1 MAIRQPITTKPMYL
15 YLEDG
20 VPTRATGFFNHNALY
35 EVNLPQ
41 SGGIEVLK
49 GPGTALYGSDAIGGV
64 VNALTRPAPA
74 GPQVDASVEGGAY
87 GWQRALIT
95 SGTSAGRHG
104 VRADLNFTR
113 MQGWRADAPYDRQS
127 GTVRWDVRLR
137 DNLSAKSVVT
147 ASRIEQHDVLTQNAA
162 QFNARSPINRSP
174 LAFRDVEAL
183 RWSTAIDYEGT
194 SDAWS
199 ITPYARRNVL
209 DLLPFWQLTFDPQVW
224 SSSNTS
230 LGLLAKYRRDFA
242 PWRSRLI
249 VGMDVDR
256 SPGSFVADQAVL
268 TSTGT
273 GAERVY
279 ASYEA
284 GARHYDYDVRF
295 FQASPYAHGE
305 FSPVPRVRIDAG
317 VRYDN
322 VSYDY
327 TTNLSPTDTGAH
339 RIPPSQQRTYRRAS
353 PKVGATLDVGRGV
366 NAYGSWRTGF
376 RAPSHSNL
384 FQQNTA
390 LNSTGL
396 RPVTVNSVELGLRGE
411 AARRLA
417 WSVSAYD
424 MRINNDI
431 ITFVTESNT
440 REATNAGATRHRGL
454 EGAVGARVSR
464 TVRLDVSA
472 AVATQRYVTWQPQ
485 AERAGVA
492 EIRYDGNRME
502 QAPATL
508 GNALL
513 TWTPTMLRGGRLA
526 AEWSHTGRYDTDP
539 ANVAP
544 MYAGHELLSL
554 HANVYVRP
562 NIELFGRAVNVLD
575 RNYAELVAFDRF
587 QGLQFTPG
595 NPRSVFFGVR
605 LSAER

>member
-1 MAIRQPITTKPMYL
+1 
-15 YLEDG
+15 
-20 VPTRATGFFNHNALY
+20 
-35 EVNLPQ
+35 
-41 SGGIEVLK
+41 
-49 GPGTALYGSDAIGGV
+49 
-64 VNALTRPAPA
+64 
-74 GPQVDASVEGGAY
+74 
-87 GWQRALIT
+87 
-95 SGTSAGRHG
+95 
-104 VRADLNFTR
+104 
-113 MQGWRADAPYDRQS
+113 
-127 GTVRWDVRLR
+127 
-137 DNLSAKSVVT
+137 
-147 ASRIEQHDVLTQNAA
+147 
-162 QFNARSPINRSP
+162 
-174 LAFRDVEAL
+174 
-183 RWSTAIDYEGT
+183 
-194 SDAWS
+194 
-199 ITPYARRNVL
+199 
-209 DLLPFWQLTFDPQVW
+209 
-224 SSSNTS
+224 
-230 LGLLAKYRRDFA
+230 
-242 PWRSRLI
+242 
-249 VGMDVDR
+249 
-256 SPGSFVADQAVL
+256 
-268 TSTGT
+268 
-273 GAERVY
+273 
-279 ASYEA
+279 
-284 GARHYDYDVRF
+284 
-295 FQASPYAHGE
+295 
-305 FSPVPRVRIDAG
+305 
-317 VRYDN
+317 
-322 VSYDY
+322 
-327 TTNLSPTDTGAH
+327 
-339 RIPPSQQRTYRRAS
+339 
-353 PKVGATLDVGRGV
+353 
-366 NAYGSWRTGF
+366 
-376 RAPSHSNL
+376 
-384 FQQNTA
+384 
-390 LNSTGL
+390 
-396 RPVTVNSVELGLRGE
+396 
-411 AARRLA
+411 
-417 WSVSAYD
+417 